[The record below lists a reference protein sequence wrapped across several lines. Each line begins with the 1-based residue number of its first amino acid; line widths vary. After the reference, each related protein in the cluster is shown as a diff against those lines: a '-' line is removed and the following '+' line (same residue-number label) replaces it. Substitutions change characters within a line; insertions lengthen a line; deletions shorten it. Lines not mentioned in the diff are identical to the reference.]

1 MLEIGLVMAKDKSL
15 KVGQLLSVLA
25 TIAVFLLSLYF
36 SLRSFTGYV
45 VNQTID
51 VNGNWTSLIFF
62 LIGLALTYFLV
73 WRNR

>member
-1 MLEIGLVMAKDKSL
+1 MAKDESVT
-15 KVGQLLSVLA
+15 VGQLLSVLA

-45 VNQTID
+45 INQTID
-51 VNGNWTSLIFF
+51 VNGNWTALIFF

>member
-1 MLEIGLVMAKDKSL
+1 MLEIELVMAKKESL
-15 KVGQLLSVLA
+15 KVGQLLSVLV

-51 VNGNWTSLIFF
+51 ANGNWTSLIFF
-62 LIGLALTYFLV
+62 LIGLALTYFLI
-73 WRNR
+73 WRRK